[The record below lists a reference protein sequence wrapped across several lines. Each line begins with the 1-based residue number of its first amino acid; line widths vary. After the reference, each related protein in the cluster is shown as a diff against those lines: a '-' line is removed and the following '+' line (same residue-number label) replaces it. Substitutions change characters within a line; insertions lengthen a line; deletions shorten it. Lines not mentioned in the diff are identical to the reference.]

1 MPMMNA
7 RCDTCGTVFP
17 SGIYIEN
24 STDITF
30 SGNRSGPCPRCGG
43 MGSLIANNTTIDV
56 IGDRVTV
63 KRGWISPE
71 NLAVVASSFER
82 FRTAQ
87 DNRPQVEAQ
96 IADTFPQ
103 LRSKVQTMS
112 NERLLLLISMLLA
125 LMATWQNN
133 PPSMDTAVQ
142 QVEQTMR
149 AVQESTSQTLAEAFA
164 AYEGGK
170 ESAHALRKKIARY
183 FPATE
188 VELRTAGF
196 GALGALATLI
206 VGLLTIWETRRQ
218 ARFNNEQF
226 EATQEQSAQILHYL
240 KRLTAA
246 AESNSLESTR
256 DQILREIK
264 DQDAD

>member
-82 FRTAQ
+82 FRMAQ

-149 AVQESTSQTLAEAFA
+149 AVQESTEQTLAEAFI
-164 AYEGGK
+164 AYEQGK
-170 ESAHALRKKIARY
+170 RSTHAIKGKIIKF
-183 FPATE
+183 FP
-188 VELRTAGF
+188 ELRDVVQQLPYPLLISTLSLILAALQRWRPIKAKDFKGLTKEQGDELISEIRAMRTA
-196 GALGALATLI
+196 
-206 VGLLTIWETRRQ
+206 
-218 ARFNNEQF
+218 
-226 EATQEQSAQILHYL
+226 
-240 KRLTAA
+240 
-246 AESNSLESTR
+246 LEKPS
-256 DQILREIK
+256 DS
-264 DQDAD
+264 

>member
-1 MPMMNA
+1 MPILNA

-17 SGIYIEN
+17 SGIYVEN
-24 STDITF
+24 STDVTF
-30 SGNRSGPCPRCGG
+30 SGGRSGPCPRCGG

-82 FRTAQ
+82 FQAVQ
-87 DNRPQVEAQ
+87 DNRLQVEAQ

-149 AVQESTSQTLAEAFA
+149 AVQESMDQTLAEAFV
-164 AYEGGK
+164 AYEAGK
-170 ESAHALRKKIARY
+170 KSAHAIRAKIVKFFPDLRDL
-183 FPATE
+183 
-188 VELRTAGF
+188 VEDLPYPLLISTLSLIVAALQRWRPVKAKDFKGLTKEQGDELISEIRAMRTAM
-196 GALGALATLI
+196 
-206 VGLLTIWETRRQ
+206 EKP
-218 ARFNNEQF
+218 ND
-226 EATQEQSAQILHYL
+226 S
-240 KRLTAA
+240 
-246 AESNSLESTR
+246 
-256 DQILREIK
+256 
-264 DQDAD
+264 